1 MYSQTSSIAA
11 CLKQIAEFNPE
22 LHNRSKF
29 MTYTMFAV
37 PHLKRNIPVQGKL
50 ETRVDSNGLIVRWWG
65 GGKWVFVHIVNL
77 LSNLT
82 TDISRVNLTIPA
94 LSLCVLVERLVSVT
108 RETQRCQ
115 RKQTKDQ

>member
-1 MYSQTSSIAA
+1 
-11 CLKQIAEFNPE
+11 
-22 LHNRSKF
+22 
-29 MTYTMFAV
+29 MFAI
-37 PHLKRNIPVQGKL
+37 PHLKSNMPVQGKL
-50 ETRVDSNGLIVRWWG
+50 ETRVDSNGLTVRWG

-94 LSLCVLVERLVSVT
+94 LSPCVFVERLVSVT

-115 RKQTKDQ
+115 